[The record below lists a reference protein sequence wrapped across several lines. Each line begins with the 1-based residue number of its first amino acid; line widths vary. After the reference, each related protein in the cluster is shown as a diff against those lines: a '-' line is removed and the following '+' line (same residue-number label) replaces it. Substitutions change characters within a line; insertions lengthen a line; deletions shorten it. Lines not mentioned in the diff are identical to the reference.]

1 MGRSALASLV
11 WAVLL
16 FTTVTGYRGLSEAAP
31 APSASLEQEKSEQV
45 EGADVTF
52 FLTAEKA
59 TFPTA
64 TTLVLQRPAATVASF
79 QAGGRSAGERTA
91 AFASAAPGARFVD
104 GRGQWLGQPDAL
116 LQGSANGAQ
125 SDVLLTLLQPVY
137 DAAAQTLTFTVA
149 VLPPVPS
156 SAKLSGGVVSRRIA
170 QYEVGVGS
178 ALVQV
183 VEPGMVLD
191 DAAMFIDQNSAAL
204 QKPAELKFGWG
215 GSDNSINFGGGGS
228 GSPPPSGR

>member
-1 MGRSALASLV
+1 MARSALASFV

-16 FTTVTGYRGLSEAAP
+16 VTTVTGFRGLFSEAVP
-31 APSASLEQEKSEQV
+31 APSPSVGEEKGEQV

-59 TFPTA
+59 TFPTP

-79 QAGGRSAGERTA
+79 RAGGRSAGEPTA
-91 AFASAAPGARFVD
+91 DFASAAPGARFVD

-116 LQGSANGAQ
+116 LQGSVNGVQ
-125 SDVLLTLLQPVY
+125 SDVLLTLSQPVY

-149 VLPPVPS
+149 VLPPLPS
-156 SAKLSGGVVSRRIA
+156 PPKLSGGVVSRHIE
-170 QYEVGVGS
+170 QYEAGAGS

-183 VEPGMVLD
+183 VEPGMVLE

-215 GSDNSINFGGGGS
+215 GSDNSIAFGT